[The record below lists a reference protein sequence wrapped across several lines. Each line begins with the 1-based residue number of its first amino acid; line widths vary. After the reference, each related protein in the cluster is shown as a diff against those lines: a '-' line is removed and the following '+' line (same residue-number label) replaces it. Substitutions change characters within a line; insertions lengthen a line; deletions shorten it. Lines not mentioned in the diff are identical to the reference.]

1 MPASINVY
9 LTVQILSYAT
19 GSVVFVMLLGY
30 LRKVQRLGG
39 WTTYGFVAVVLGLV
53 WNVGILINRS
63 AGLMTG
69 NNTLPVIFLCAALA
83 HSALVWLPTVL
94 WLDQGTV
101 RWRAKWYFWLQY
113 WVSFLS
119 AISAGLFTVG
129 YLLGI
134 IGPIF
139 RAWGNWLLEATAY
152 SLVLHVLLGWILFQ
166 GRPHQPPRE
175 LISTRIVMALGLIM
189 AMSLWFRAQPSVSPE
204 WTLAVRT
211 VAEQST
217 IVGIIVLFSFL
228 AQFRFADVFVKWCL
242 TILAAEIVALV
253 AVMVVFDLLKPH
265 IRKLVMFPK
274 AGISITAVFVVA
286 GLLLVFPRISRFIDR
301 AADRWLFH
309 RPDYGEL
316 FKEFTL
322 KSASALTQME
332 IFKIAETTV
341 SRALG
346 IESVRI
352 VLLHKPPGFC
362 SEIDLGAEKVVTL
375 WPGHPLQR
383 AFDGLDPEVIVPM
396 WVGDKLHSV
405 MGLAAGERRRQLLSD
420 EISFLTTI
428 AERLSRR
435 LEQLKFDEDRRRQ
448 HLQETHLQQLLME
461 AEIRALRAQ
470 VNPHFLFNTL
480 NTIADLIADEP
491 EKAELMTERLAE
503 VFRYCLT
510 QASQPTISLGKEF
523 DFIRAYLEIEQ
534 VRFGSRLRVILELNP
549 SLAYFPIPSLLLQP
563 LVENA
568 VKHGLAPKTGPI
580 SLCVRAQDNRD
591 SIRLLVEDNG
601 VGQYSAAEFFS
612 GERSSM
618 RSESSG
624 VGLQLVTERL
634 RALYGESAWLSV
646 ETKAGTG
653 TRITVTIPNRVK
665 AEV

>member
-1 MPASINVY
+1 MPASFNTY

-19 GSVVFVMLLGY
+19 GSLVFLMLLGY

-39 WTTYGFVAVVLGLV
+39 WTTYGLVAVVLGLV

-63 AGLMTG
+63 AGLITG
-69 NNTLPVIFLCAALA
+69 QNTGPIIFFFGALA

-101 RWRAKWYFWLQY
+101 RWRKKWCFWLQY
-113 WVSFLS
+113 GFGFLS
-119 AISAGLFTVG
+119 VISAGLLTIG

-139 RAWGNWLLEATAY
+139 RTWGNWLLEVTAS
-152 SLVLHVLLGWILFQ
+152 SLVVHVLLGWLLVQ
-166 GRPHQPPRE
+166 GRPRQIPRE
-175 LISTRIVMALGLIM
+175 LISARIVMVVGLVV
-189 AMSLWFRAQPSVSPE
+189 AVSLWFRAQPSVSPE

-217 IVGIIVLFSFL
+217 IVGIIVMFSFL
-228 AQFRFADVFVKWCL
+228 AQFRFADVFVKRCL
-242 TILAAEIVALV
+242 TILAAELVALV
-253 AVMVVFDLLKPH
+253 AIMLVFEVLKPQ
-265 IRKLVMFPK
+265 IRKLVMFPR
-274 AGISITAVFVVA
+274 AGISIASVLLVA
-286 GLLLVFPRISRFIDR
+286 GLFLVFPRISRFIDE

-316 FKEFTL
+316 LKEFTL
-322 KSASALTQME
+322 KSASVFAQAE
-332 IFKIAETTV
+332 ILKIAETTV

-346 IESVRI
+346 IELVRI
-352 VLLHKPPGFC
+352 VPFHKSHGSFP
-362 SEIDLGAEKVVTL
+362 EIDFGAEKVVTL
-375 WPGHPLQR
+375 WPGHPLHR
-383 AFDGLDPEVIVPM
+383 AFDGLEPEAIVPI
-396 WVGDKLHSV
+396 WVGDKLHSL

-448 HLQETHLQQLLME
+448 HMQETHLQQLLME

-510 QASQPTISLGKEF
+510 QASQPMISLGKEF
-523 DFIRAYLEIEQ
+523 DFIRTYLEIEQ
-534 VRFGSRLRVILELNP
+534 VRFGARLTVVLELNP
-549 SLAYFPIPSLLLQP
+549 NLTHFPIPSLLLQP

-580 SLCVRAQDNRD
+580 RLCVRAEDNGD

-601 VGQYSAAEFFS
+601 VGKYAPAEFFPKE
-612 GERSSM
+612 GSSM
-618 RSESSG
+618 CSETSG

-634 RALYGESAWLSV
+634 RALYGESARLSV
-646 ETKAGTG
+646 ETKVGAG